1 MQLCATLLGSSLTTT
16 TGSWTPV
23 ARAAKAPAH
32 GAARRTTRAAAE
44 HGGASEAAAKAE
56 ALINAAVRD
65 AENKAA
71 AAQSA
76 ASSGVSRALR
86 MSSAVTA
93 FWGAGA
99 NADVA
104 SGQALS
110 THREALLEDAPP
122 GAYTRAVAGLSNRE
136 VEQVLMH
143 GAVQEFRSK
152 ARAGIEKLAN
162 ASATAAAEHVAATE
176 RAAAANKA
184 SRLLLQTRLRAAA
197 EQDMV
202 AVLGALAFREGSDGK
217 TAANSGAAGTGA
229 LDDAAS
235 QAVAR
240 AAAHAVASL
249 NAQAVSTEAQAL
261 LPTVLAGEFLADAAA
276 RSASTDNLVAAFS
289 SKMRETPAEG

>member
-1 MQLCATLLGSSLTTT
+1 MQLRASLSTTT
-16 TGSWTPV
+16 AGSCTIPRA
-23 ARAAKAPAH
+23 ARAPA
-32 GAARRTTRAAAE
+32 AARRATRAAAGE
-44 HGGASEAAAKAE
+44 YGSGGGVSEAAAKAE
-56 ALINAAVRD
+56 ALISEAVRD

-71 AAQSA
+71 AAQAA
-76 ASSGVSRALR
+76 ASAGVSRALR

-99 NADVA
+99 TADVA

-110 THREALLEDAPP
+110 THREAVLEDAPP

-143 GAVQEFRSK
+143 GAVEEFRSK

-162 ASATAAAEHVAATE
+162 ASAAAAAEHVAATE

-197 EQDMV
+197 EQDVV
-202 AVLGALAFREGSDGK
+202 AVLGALAFRDGSEWQSQA
-217 TAANSGAAGTGA
+217 TSGAGGTSS
-229 LDDAAS
+229 LEDAAS

-249 NAQAVSTEAQAL
+249 NAQQMSADAQAL

-276 RSASTDNLVAAFS
+276 RSANTDNLVAAFT
-289 SKMRETPAEG
+289 SKMRETPAEATQQ